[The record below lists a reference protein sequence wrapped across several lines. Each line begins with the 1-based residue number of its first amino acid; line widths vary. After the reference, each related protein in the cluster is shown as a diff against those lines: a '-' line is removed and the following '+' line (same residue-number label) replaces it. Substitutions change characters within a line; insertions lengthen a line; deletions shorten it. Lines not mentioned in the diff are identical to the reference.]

1 MVYSDQIDIVA
12 LISRIFKHTLQLS
25 CSAIKDESDARA
37 RNAQNWQESEDNDL
51 ESDDDDDDDDDECLT
66 TKEHKLLMDLL

>member
-1 MVYSDQIDIVA
+1 MLWKNWVVYSDQIDIVA

-25 CSAIKDESDARA
+25 CSAIKDKSDARA
-37 RNAQNWQESEDNDL
+37 RNAQNWQESEDSDS
-51 ESDDDDDDDDDECLT
+51 ESDDDECLT

>member
-1 MVYSDQIDIVA
+1 MLCY
-12 LISRIFKHTLQLS
+12 
-25 CSAIKDESDARA
+25 KDESDVRA
-37 RNAQNWQESEDNDL
+37 RNPQNWQESEDSDS